1 MVYNVNMKRFLMV
14 TVIMM
19 ASLVALPVNAISKNQ
34 KNAIV
39 DHCDLIRNSLKS
51 TQKADARTRVYLG
64 GYYETILSNYI
75 VPLNVRLVENNLS
88 TAELVENQN
97 KFAEVKTLFANDY
110 VGYQQGLEELV
121 SINCKED
128 PEEFYNQLNI
138 VRQKRKAVEQDT
150 LRIRNLISEH
160 VKLVNQLKRK
170 M

>member
-1 MVYNVNMKRFLMV
+1 MKHFLMV
-14 TVIMM
+14 MAIVV
-19 ASLVALPVNAISKNQ
+19 ASLVALPVSAISENQ

-51 TQKADARTRVYLG
+51 TQKTDARTRVYLG

-97 KFAEVKTLFANDY
+97 KFAEVKTLFANDF
-110 VGYQQGLEELV
+110 VSYQQELEELV
-121 SINCKED
+121 SMNCKED
-128 PEEFYNQLNI
+128 PGGFYGQLDK